1 MMMEPLSNLYQPA
14 FTFIIIIY
22 PTSNQLANLQS
33 SGTLN
38 MLQVHRLA
46 DKSIA
51 VETSRP

>member
-1 MMMEPLSNLYQPA
+1 MMEPLSNLYQPA

-22 PTSNQLANLQS
+22 HPTSNQLANLQS